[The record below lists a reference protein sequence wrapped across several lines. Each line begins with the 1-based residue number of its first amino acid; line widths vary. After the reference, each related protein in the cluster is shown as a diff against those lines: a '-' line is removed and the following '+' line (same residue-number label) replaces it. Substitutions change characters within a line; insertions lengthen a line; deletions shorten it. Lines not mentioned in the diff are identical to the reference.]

1 MDSVASV
8 WFWLWLWLL
17 LVVVVVV
24 VRALAVPSSLSRTCP
39 LTFWSPLSEPDSSS
53 PTARREQARRLQN
66 GRKRRI
72 GAQARISRGRS
83 MSNSSSNIFGFSSES
98 SQFSSFSSRLAST
111 ASSSRSSS
119 ASDTSAPP
127 VYMPP
132 QASEA
137 SEKANMQAAFEDF
150 LKVFF
155 LGYLFHCQQQRLQE
169 QQQCPPSVSTGTQT
183 ESVLPSPSTAAST
196 WTAADL
202 DAMEQAEEMEQT
214 GRQTGQQAGHQVEQ
228 TNAQTAEQASGQA
241 VEQQERAN
249 GDIP

>member
-1 MDSVASV
+1 
-8 WFWLWLWLL
+8 
-17 LVVVVVV
+17 
-24 VRALAVPSSLSRTCP
+24 
-39 LTFWSPLSEPDSSS
+39 
-53 PTARREQARRLQN
+53 
-66 GRKRRI
+66 
-72 GAQARISRGRS
+72 
-83 MSNSSSNIFGFSSES
+83 
-98 SQFSSFSSRLAST
+98 
-111 ASSSRSSS
+111 
-119 ASDTSAPP
+119 
-127 VYMPP
+127 
-132 QASEA
+132 
-137 SEKANMQAAFEDF
+137 MQAAFEDF

-249 GDIP
+249 GDIPATSPRLENVETDLQNDSDVYKETWEENGYTFRYTDLTRQPNGQNYCAD